1 MSEEV
6 QETNDGTWSGLRK
19 TIIGTLG
26 TVVAGGGTWLGVT
39 LFGGGHDEP
48 AEETKTEQPAAQPVI
63 NLNVQQNQENKQK
76 VENGGGNDEPTEET
90 KTEQPAAQPVIN
102 LNVQQNQEN
111 KQKTENNN
119 GGGVVRERIIERPA
133 QQPASQPEKP
143 KKVEEESW

>member
-1 MSEEV
+1 MSEE
-6 QETNDGTWSGLRK
+6 QTQDTNDGTWSGLKK
-19 TIIGTLG
+19 TIIGGLSTLI
-26 TVVAGGGTWLGVT
+26 AGGGTWLGVM
-39 LFGGGHDEP
+39 LFGGGDEP
-48 AEETKTEQPAAQPVI
+48 A
-63 NLNVQQNQENKQK
+63 
-76 VENGGGNDEPTEET
+76 EET

-133 QQPASQPEKP
+133 QQPAAQPEKP